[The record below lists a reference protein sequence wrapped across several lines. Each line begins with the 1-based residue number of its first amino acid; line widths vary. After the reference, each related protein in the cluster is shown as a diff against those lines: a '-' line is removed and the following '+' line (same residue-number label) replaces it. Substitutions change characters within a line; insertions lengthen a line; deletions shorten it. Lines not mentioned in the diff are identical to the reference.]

1 MTPRREEISHLIT
14 ILHCRRTGRYGAR
27 IIEAAT
33 SLSVAFLTE
42 LDASR
47 LTVSLF
53 VPGSGRQLIG
63 HMEDLNGGTLP
74 VIPGGRKEL
83 DNWLGACGIG
93 WTAHQMP
100 PLDAGYRGAMY
111 LARAM
116 MQPDPDVTV
125 FRAIVENAL
134 KESPSQAM
142 LDIALAMATVAVLH
156 KIRGGNPAD
165 IAFKAQLM
173 RADGEESVG
182 FAANVPL
189 RVIDTLETDGSD
201 YDPADIFKCRWTGDA
216 EDAAPRVC
224 THCECTASEE
234 FGAEYWQQLQPSAEG
249 GSQP

>member
-1 MTPRREEISHLIT
+1 MSPRREKVSHLIT
-14 ILHCRRTGRYGAR
+14 VLHCRRTGRYGAR

-33 SLSVAFLTE
+33 GLSVAFITE
-42 LDASR
+42 MDASR

-53 VPGSGRQLIG
+53 VPGYDRRLIG
-63 HMEDLNGGTLP
+63 HTEDTYGETLP
-74 VIPGGRKEL
+74 VLPGGSRKEL
-83 DNWLGACGIG
+83 DDWLGACGIG

-116 MQPDPDVTV
+116 MQPDPDVTT

-142 LDIALAMATVAVLH
+142 LDIALAMETVAGLH

-189 RVIDTLETDGSD
+189 RVIATRETDGRSED
-201 YDPADIFKCRWTGDA
+201 YDPEDIFKCRWTGDN
-216 EDAAPRVC
+216 EDAAPRTC
-224 THCECTASEE
+224 THCEYTASEE
-234 FGAEYWQQLQPSAEG
+234 FGSEYWQQLQPKN
-249 GSQP
+249 